1 MTDSDPYVCESCGKE
16 IQSNTDRDICEDCGD
31 SDPSDTV
38 TARHWFCPTC
48 GDEIDIDEECESWP
62 CVECGTEMQPQT
74 RKSEYIP
81 VEILEALEE
90 LVERWRLNADCQ
102 LHPCPEL
109 QEKRT
114 DELQEIID
122 DYQIEKQ

>member
-1 MTDSDPYVCESCGKE
+1 MPKLSARRRNYKLGDDTMT
-16 IQSNTDRDICEDCGD
+16 D

-74 RKSEYIP
+74 QKSEYIP
-81 VEILEALEE
+81 VEALEE
-90 LVERWRLNADCQ
+90 LVQRLNNPKGKNN
-102 LHPCPEL
+102 LLREVNHYPERGRVEYVSL
-109 QEKRT
+109 TAEQCAQ
-114 DELQEIID
+114 ELQEIID
-122 DYQIEKQ
+122 SYE